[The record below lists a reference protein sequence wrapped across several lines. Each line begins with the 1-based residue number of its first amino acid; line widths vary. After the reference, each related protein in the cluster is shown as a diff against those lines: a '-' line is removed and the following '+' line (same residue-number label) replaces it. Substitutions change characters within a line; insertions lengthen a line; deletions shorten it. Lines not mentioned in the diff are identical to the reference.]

1 MSQAFYSHGKL
12 LLSGEYLVLDGVS
25 ALAVPCAFGQ
35 KLRVQNTELGLLQW
49 KAFSDKN
56 NCWGDFSFSL
66 EDINKP
72 FQQSPKNTQEQ
83 LLQILS
89 VAKKLN
95 PDFLKASL
103 GVQVETHLE
112 FPQDWGLGSSSTLI
126 HNIASWAVVNPY
138 ELLEKTMGGSGYD
151 IACASVKT
159 PILYRRDPLGFEPKI
174 EVKTLAP
181 FITDQLVFVHLNQKQ
196 KSSSGIAHYKAQKEK
211 HPGLFKS
218 SFPKIEALSK
228 EMSACSDMDRFLEIM
243 KQHELLLSELL
254 EIPRV
259 QSIHF
264 SDFKGQ
270 IKSLGA
276 WGGDFVMAGSKE
288 VSLAE
293 LKTYFKDRGFH
304 TVLSYSQMVCTS

>member
-1 MSQAFYSHGKL
+1 M
-12 LLSGEYLVLDGVS
+12 
-25 ALAVPCAFGQ
+25 
-35 KLRVQNTELGLLQW
+35 
-49 KAFSDKN
+49 
-56 NCWGDFSFSL
+56 
-66 EDINKP
+66 
-72 FQQSPKNTQEQ
+72 
-83 LLQILS
+83 
-89 VAKKLN
+89 
-95 PDFLKASL
+95 
-103 GVQVETHLE
+103 
-112 FPQDWGLGSSSTLI
+112 
-126 HNIASWAVVNPY
+126 
-138 ELLEKTMGGSGYD
+138 
-151 IACASVKT
+151 
-159 PILYRRDPLGFEPKI
+159 
-174 EVKTLAP
+174 
-181 FITDQLVFVHLNQKQ
+181 
-196 KSSSGIAHYKAQKEK
+196 
-211 HPGLFKS
+211 LFKS